1 MLEIISYQDISQIRM
16 ARNFDGKPL
25 YTSVAY
31 LLDGLLIDTG
41 LYHVRNEFK
50 EVLPELD
57 IEQVVNT
64 HHHEDHIGNNSL
76 VLDYYKIPHVYAHE
90 KALPLIEN
98 PDSWAGNLK
107 AYQKIALGEPDAS
120 SAKPI
125 GEEIKT
131 KHHTFQII
139 HTPGHS
145 LDHICLLEAEQ
156 GWLFTGDI
164 FITDKPAVTR
174 SDEDVN
180 EIIKSLEKLLKYDFS
195 IIFCGTGRIVE
206 DGKRALQSR
215 YDNFINIREA
225 VIEMHKKGVQPE
237 VIRDRLLGKENR
249 FYEISEG
256 DLAKINLINS
266 IISAL

>member
-1 MLEIISYQDISQIRM
+1 MLEIIPYQDIFQIKM
-16 ARNFDGKPL
+16 ARDFDGKPL
-25 YTSVAY
+25 YTSAAY

-41 LYHVRNEFK
+41 LYHVQNELR
-50 EVLPELD
+50 EVLPRLD
-57 IEQVVNT
+57 IQQLVNT

-76 VLDYYKIPHVYAHE
+76 ILDYYKIPYAYAHK
-90 KALPLIEN
+90 KAVPLIEN
-98 PDSWAGNLK
+98 PDTWVGKLK

-120 SAKPI
+120 SAKPL

-131 KHHTFQII
+131 KHYTFQVI

-145 LDHICLLEAEQ
+145 IDHICLLEVEQ

-174 SDEDVN
+174 RDEDVN
-180 EIIKSLEKLLKYDFS
+180 VIIKSLEKLLKYDFD

-206 DGKRALQSR
+206 DGKDALQRR
-215 YDNFINIREA
+215 YDNFIEIKEA
-225 VIEMHKKGVQPE
+225 VIKKYKEGIPAE
-237 VIRDRLLGKENR
+237 VIRDDLLGKENR
-249 FYEISEG
+249 FCEISEG